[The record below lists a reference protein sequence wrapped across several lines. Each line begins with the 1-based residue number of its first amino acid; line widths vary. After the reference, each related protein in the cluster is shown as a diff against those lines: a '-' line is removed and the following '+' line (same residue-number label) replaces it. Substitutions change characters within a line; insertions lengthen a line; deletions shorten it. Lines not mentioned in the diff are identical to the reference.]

1 MAYIEILK
9 YPDPFLK
16 TVSAPVEKVDAE
28 VKKLISDMI
37 DTMYGARGI
46 GLAAVQVGVARRV
59 IVLDVPG
66 EDEERGERRG
76 NLIALVNPVIT
87 STEGTMV
94 YEEGCL
100 SVPGYTADV
109 TRAEWIAVK
118 ALNGEGEPIE
128 LTAEGLPAIAIQH
141 EIDHLDGTLFIDR
154 ISRLK
159 RELIKRKIK
168 KALEAQEYAL

>member
-1 MAYIEILK
+1 MSLFAILK

-16 TVSAPVEKVDAE
+16 TVAQPVDKVDAE

-59 IVLDVPG
+59 IVLDVPDD
-66 EDEERGERRG
+66 DEEKRERGR

-87 STEGTMV
+87 ASEGTMV

-109 TRAEWIAVK
+109 TRAERIAVR
-118 ALNGEGEPIE
+118 ALNSEGEHIE
-128 LTAEGLPAIAIQH
+128 LEAEGLPAIAIQH

-168 KALEAQEYAL
+168 KALEAEQWAL

>member
-1 MAYIEILK
+1 MSYIDILK

-16 TVSAPVEKVDAE
+16 TVSEPVDKFDSGVQ
-28 VKKLISDMI
+28 KLISDMV

-59 IVLDVPG
+59 IVLDVPDD
-66 EDEERGERRG
+66 DEEKRERGR

-109 TRAEWIAVK
+109 TRAEWIAVS
-118 ALNGEGEPIE
+118 ALNAGGEPIE
-128 LTAEGLPAIAIQH
+128 LEAEGLPAIAIQH
-141 EIDHLDGTLFIDR
+141 EIDHLDGFLFIDR

-168 KALEAQEYAL
+168 KALEAEQMAL

>member
-1 MAYIEILK
+1 MSILHIIK

-16 TVSAPVEKVDAE
+16 TVAEPVKEVGPE

-46 GLAAVQVGVARRV
+46 GLAAVQVGVAKRV
-59 IVLDVPG
+59 VVLDVPDD
-66 EDEERGERRG
+66 DEETRQKGK
-76 NLIALVNPVIT
+76 NLIALVNPEIT
-87 STEGTMV
+87 SAEGTMV

-109 TRAEWIAVK
+109 TRAEKITVK
-118 ALNGEGEPIE
+118 ALNADGEEVE
-128 LTAEGLPAIAIQH
+128 LSAEGLPAVAIQH
-141 EIDHLDGTLFIDR
+141 EIDHLDGYLFIDR

-159 RELIKRKIK
+159 REMIKRKIK
-168 KALEAQEYAL
+168 KALEAEAKAL

>member
-1 MAYIEILK
+1 MSFIEILK

-16 TVSAPVEKVDAE
+16 TVSAPVDTVDAE

-46 GLAAVQVGVARRV
+46 GLAAVQVGVAKRV

-66 EDEERGERRG
+66 DSEEKREPGR

-87 STEGTMV
+87 ASEGTMV

-109 TRAEWIAVK
+109 TRAEWVAIK
-118 ALNGEGEPIE
+118 ALNSEGEPVE

-168 KALEAQEYAL
+168 KALEAEQWAL

>member
-1 MAYIEILK
+1 MTILNVLK

-16 TVSAPVEKVDAE
+16 STAEPVDKVDAE
-28 VKKLISDMI
+28 VKKLITDMV
-37 DTMYGARGI
+37 DTMYAARGI

-59 IVLDVPG
+59 IVLDVPDD
-66 EDEERGERRG
+66 EDETRVIGK
-76 NLIALVNPVIT
+76 NLIALINPEIT
-87 STEGTMV
+87 CAEGTMV

-109 TRAEWIAVK
+109 TRAEKITLT
-118 ALNGEGEPIE
+118 ALSSEGEPVE
-128 LTAEGLPAIAIQH
+128 LEAEGLPAIAIQH
-141 EIDHLDGTLFIDR
+141 EIDHLDGFLFIDR

-168 KALEAQEYAL
+168 KALEAESRAL